1 MDAAWTALVC
11 NWATDRGLC
20 RTATVIALSGTR
32 AWMKARQMFLAGEPA
47 AAVRA
52 MLDKST
58 EPAMCKTGKKKGKRK
73 GGKKG
78 R

>member
-1 MDAAWTALVC
+1 
-11 NWATDRGLC
+11 
-20 RTATVIALSGTR
+20 
-32 AWMKARQMFLAGEPA
+32 MKARQMFLAGEPA

-58 EPAMCKTGKKKGKRK
+58 EQAMCKTGKKKGKRK